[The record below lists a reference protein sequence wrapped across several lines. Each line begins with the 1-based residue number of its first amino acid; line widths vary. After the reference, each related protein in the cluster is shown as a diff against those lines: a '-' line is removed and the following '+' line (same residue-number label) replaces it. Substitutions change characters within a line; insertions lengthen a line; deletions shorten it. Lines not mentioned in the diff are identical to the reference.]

1 MLQKT
6 SANIQKFFPH
16 KTIRPSQLNLV
27 NDIENAILTEKIILA
42 HAPTGLGKTAS
53 ALAAALPIALEKK
66 KIIFFLTNRHT
77 QHKIA
82 IETLKAIA
90 QKTDTNIIVSDLIGK
105 RWMCS
110 QEIASLFGN
119 DFNEYCKSVVEK
131 GECEF
136 YNKVRNKKSLT
147 VEAKKILSDIKNSTP
162 KHNEELITLCKQEGM
177 CSYELSLALAKDA
190 QVLIGDYYY
199 LFHPFVQNTILTK
212 LEKEIEDIIV
222 VVDEGHNLPSR
233 IAEMLSNSLSSF
245 IIKNSLLE
253 AKKFHYNGLI
263 IWLQDLMS
271 ILTNLSNFTSQEYD
285 KEKKVTKEEFFNQ
298 VNKIVNYDNLINEL
312 EMAADEIRKKQ
323 RRSYLGSIAS
333 FLASWKGNDEGYLR
347 YINEKN
353 SKYGPQIALH
363 YICLDPSLI
372 TKDIFQ
378 RVHAGVIMSG
388 TLKPTF
394 MYKDILGITRGI
406 EKEYS
411 SPFPVENKLSLII
424 PETSTKYNLRGQ
436 VMYQTIAEKC
446 SQMSQLIPGNVA
458 LFFPSYVLRDSISTF
473 IKTKKKL
480 FWEKPDMSKEEKEEL
495 LNQFKASKKEGA
507 LLLGVAGANFAE
519 GIDLP
524 GDLLNGVVIVG
535 LPLAKPDLITKEII
549 NYCQTKFQK
558 GWEYGYIYPAMNKCF
573 QSSGRCIRSEKDYG
587 AVIYLDE
594 RFTWNAYFSCFDQE
608 GLIVSK
614 DYQKYLTKFFEP

>member
-1 MLQKT
+1 MPPLT
-6 SANIQKFFPH
+6 SENIQKFFPH
-16 KTIRPSQLNLV
+16 QTIRPSQLNLI
-27 NDIENAILTEKIILA
+27 NDIENSLLNQKIIIA

-53 ALAAALPIALEKK
+53 ALAAALPIAVEKK

-77 QHKIA
+77 QHHIA
-82 IETLKAIA
+82 IETLKAIS
-90 QKTDTNIIVSDLIGK
+90 QKIDQNIVVSDLIGK

-110 QEIASLFGN
+110 QEIVSLFGN
-119 DFNEYCKSVVEK
+119 EFNEYCKSIVEK

-136 YNKVRNKKSLT
+136 YNKVRDKKSLT
-147 VEAKKILSDIKNSTP
+147 VEAKKLLSDIKKSTP
-162 KHNEELITLCKQEGM
+162 KHNEELISICKQEGM
-177 CSYELSLALAKDA
+177 CSYEFSLALAKDA
-190 QVLIGDYYY
+190 QILIGDYYY

-222 VVDEGHNLPSR
+222 IVDEGHNLPSR
-233 IAEMLSNSLSSF
+233 IAEMLSSSLTSF
-245 IIKNSLLE
+245 MIKNSIIE
-253 AKKFHYNGLI
+253 AKKFNYNGLI
-263 IWLQDLMS
+263 LWLHNLMT
-271 ILTNLSNFTSQEYD
+271 ILTNLGNFTSQEYD
-285 KEKKVTKEEFFNQ
+285 KEKKITKFDFFEQ
-298 VNKIVNYDNLINEL
+298 VNKIIDYDNLINEL

-333 FLASWKGNDEGYLR
+333 FLASWNGSDDGYLR

-372 TKDIFQ
+372 TKDIFH

-394 MYKDILGITRGI
+394 MYKDILGITNGV

-411 SPFPVENKLSLII
+411 SPFPLENKLSLII

-436 VMYQTIAEKC
+436 SMYQTIAEKC
-446 SQMSQLIPGNVA
+446 SQISQLIPGNIA
-458 LFFPSYVLRDSISTF
+458 LFFPSYDLRDNISAF
-473 IKTKKKL
+473 IKSEKKL
-480 FWEKPDMSKEEKEEL
+480 FWEKPDLSKEEKEDL
-495 LNQFKASKKEGA
+495 LNQFKAAKTAGA

-519 GIDLP
+519 GVDLP
-524 GDLLNGVVIVG
+524 GDLLNGVIIVG

-549 NYCQTKFQK
+549 NYHQSKFQK

-573 QSSGRCIRSEKDYG
+573 QSAGRCIRSEKDYG

-594 RFTWNAYFSCFDQE
+594 RFTWTAYYSCFDQE
-608 GLIVSK
+608 GLIISK
-614 DYQKYLTKFFEP
+614 EYQKLLTKFFEK